1 MRINEILVEQGVAE
15 GQDNTIYQVSRA
27 MLDNNPGKSY
37 LKASEDDILRDAA
50 RELLRMGMS
59 DIRVRAIMRDP
70 DFGGELIDTLR
81 GPIKSVQ
88 EDSAHPQDDMRVL
101 EYYRV
106 KTPYGQEYV
115 GQLMARYPQSGIELR
130 LPDGHEKWISRDYI
144 QSVEWLDWKDP
155 VLRSKKDV
163 REGHADQRRK
173 IVKHKGQPVG
183 EVGIDRESSAGV
195 GQYYMRHYAS
205 GKDNSGYDTEQEALD
220 DLRHIIKQGIHGG

>member
-37 LKASEDDILRDAA
+37 LKASEDDILSDAA
-50 RELLRMGMS
+50 RELLRMGVN

-81 GPIKSVQ
+81 GPIKPVQ
-88 EDSAHPQDDMRVL
+88 
-101 EYYRV
+101 
-106 KTPYGQEYV
+106 
-115 GQLMARYPQSGIELR
+115 
-130 LPDGHEKWISRDYI
+130 
-144 QSVEWLDWKDP
+144 
-155 VLRSKKDV
+155 
-163 REGHADQRRK
+163 EGHADQQRK

-205 GKDNSGYDTEQEALD
+205 GKDNSGYDTEQEALG
-220 DLRHIIKQGIHGG
+220 DLRHIIKQSTHRG